1 MITRSISENVKR
13 IEDAETL
20 IKLAILKGYF
30 SGSQTLMKKVEKL
43 IEECV
48 DGLTEDMKSVAR
60 LSLKRYAL
68 RLMLL
73 LRNSLGANGVIVHKA
88 LTRAKNKQLTRVEY
102 SALKHPSKKASTI
115 DNMIGGGGGTT
126 EETAE
131 YTTSQKGVATDT
143 YSKQYI
149 KQVNKVMNQLADEQ
163 SMDADDVVGRNSLR
177 NRAEMAERWRYHQEQ
192 IADFKE
198 RDVKLVI
205 CSVHADC
212 SLRCYPHQGKIYSLD
227 GSSGKT
233 EDGRKYVPLETA
245 TDQNQVYYTNPNTGT
260 AYRGGLLGYNCR
272 HRLYEFKG
280 QIAPK
285 VTKEE
290 RKKEDEINRKQ
301 REYER
306 AIRKY
311 RERALTAVDP
321 KERAEARR
329 KAIELNK
336 EYIAFSISHDRA
348 YYPDRCRVL
357 FETND

>member
-20 IKLAILKGYF
+20 IKLAIRNGYF

-48 DGLTEDMKSVAR
+48 DGLTEDMKLVAR

-73 LRNSLGANGVIVHKA
+73 LRNSLGINGVLVYKA
-88 LTRAKNKQLTRVEY
+88 LTRAKNNQLTRIEY
-102 SALKHPSKKASTI
+102 SALKHPSKNASTI
-115 DNMIGGGGGTT
+115 DNMIGGGG
-126 EETAE
+126 ETAE
-131 YTTSQKGVATDT
+131 YTTSQKGVANNT
-143 YSKQYI
+143 YSKRYI
-149 KQVNKVMNQLADEQ
+149 KQVNEVMNKLADEQ

-192 IADFKE
+192 LTDFKE

-227 GSSGKT
+227 GTSGRT
-233 EDGRKYVPLETA
+233 ADGRKYVPLETA
-245 TDQNQVYYTNPNTGT
+245 TDQNQVYYTNPRTGT

-285 VTKEE
+285 VTKEQ

-336 EYIAFSISHDRA
+336 EYIAFSISHERA

-357 FETND
+357 FDTND

>member
-13 IEDAETL
+13 IEDTETL
-20 IKLAILKGYF
+20 IKLAIRKGYF
-30 SGSQTLMKKVEKL
+30 NGSQTLMKKVEKL

-73 LRNSLGANGVIVHKA
+73 LRNSLGANGVIVYKA
-88 LTRAKNKQLTRVEY
+88 LTKAKKKQLTRIEY

-115 DNMIGGGGGTT
+115 DNMIRGGG
-126 EETAE
+126 ETAE

-149 KQVNKVMNQLADEQ
+149 KQVSKVMQKLADEQ
-163 SMDADDVVGRNSLR
+163 SMDADDIVGRNSLR

-192 IADFKE
+192 LADFKE

-205 CSVHADC
+205 CSTHADC
-212 SLRCYPHQGKIYSLD
+212 SLRCFPHQGKIYSLD
-227 GSSGKT
+227 GTSGKT
-233 EDGRKYVPLETA
+233 ADGRKYVPLETA
-245 TDQNQVYYTNPNTGT
+245 TDQNQVYYTNPRTGT

-280 QIAPK
+280 QISPK
-285 VTKEE
+285 VTKEQQ
-290 RKKEDEINRKQ
+290 KKESEINRKQ
-301 REYER
+301 REYENR
-306 AIRKY
+306 IRKY
-311 RERALTAVDP
+311 RERALTAVDE
-321 KERAEARR
+321 KERREARR
-329 KAIELNK
+329 RAIELNK
-336 EYIAFSISHDRA
+336 EYIAFSIANGRA
-348 YYPDRCRVL
+348 YYPDRCKVL
-357 FETND
+357 FDTTD